1 MSFFFL
7 FFFLSKSSKG
17 GENER
22 KKKQSTPLCI
32 WTLDDCDAV
41 IMRKTDDDDDRNER
55 APFATLVAASD
66 EAWEVLHV
74 DRTSEEC
81 NRVGTKRCA
90 LIGPNVELRFSNAVV
105 GRILMAKD
113 NVTRAKMQTA
123 DLALDLPSGTFG
135 FLLCFCAA
143 RGNGFCARLR
153 VREEME
159 HASSSFF
166 LPFVFYHYVQERVP
180 TFRECRTPETEKGIA
195 GSFFVLETHTTFT
208 LVMTSPL
215 FLLLSFF

>member
-1 MSFFFL
+1 MCLFFFF

-41 IMRKTDDDDDRNER
+41 IMRKTDDDDDDDRNER

-66 EAWEVLHV
+66 EAREVLHV

-135 FLLCFCAA
+135 FFLCFCAA

-166 LPFVFYHYVQERVP
+166 FYRSFFI
-180 TFRECRTPETEKGIA
+180 TTSKRECPHFENAEHPKLKRVSLVLFSSSKRTPRLP
-195 GSFFVLETHTTFT
+195 S
-208 LVMTSPL
+208 S
-215 FLLLSFF
+215 

>member
-1 MSFFFL
+1 MCVVFFL

-41 IMRKTDDDDDRNER
+41 TMRKTDDDDDDRNER

-66 EAWEVLHV
+66 EAREVLHV

-135 FLLCFCAA
+135 FFLCFCAA

-166 LPFVFYHYVQERVP
+166 FTVRFLSLRP
-180 TFRECRTPETEKGIA
+180 RESAHISRMPNTRN
-195 GSFFVLETHTTFT
+195 
-208 LVMTSPL
+208 
-215 FLLLSFF
+215 

>member
-41 IMRKTDDDDDRNER
+41 IMRKTDDDDDDRNER

-135 FLLCFCAA
+135 FFLCFCTA

-166 LPFVFYHYVQERVP
+166 FTVRFLSLRP
-180 TFRECRTPETEKGIA
+180 RESAHISRMPNTRN
-195 GSFFVLETHTTFT
+195 
-208 LVMTSPL
+208 
-215 FLLLSFF
+215 

>member
-41 IMRKTDDDDDRNER
+41 IMRKTDDDDDDDRNER

-66 EAWEVLHV
+66 EAREVLHV

-135 FLLCFCAA
+135 FFLCFCAA

-166 LPFVFYHYVQERVP
+166 FTVRFLSLRP
-180 TFRECRTPETEKGIA
+180 RESAHISRMPNTRN
-195 GSFFVLETHTTFT
+195 
-208 LVMTSPL
+208 
-215 FLLLSFF
+215 

>member
-1 MSFFFL
+1 MSFFF
-7 FFFLSKSSKG
+7 FFFSFQKVRKGEKTREKKS
-17 GENER
+17 NR
-22 KKKQSTPLCI
+22 RPCI
-32 WTLDDCDAV
+32 WTFDDCDAV
-41 IMRKTDDDDDRNER
+41 IMRKTDDDDDDDDVDDRNER

-66 EAWEVLHV
+66 EAREVLHV

-135 FLLCFCAA
+135 FFLCFCAA

-166 LPFVFYHYVQERVP
+166 FTVRFLSLRP
-180 TFRECRTPETEKGIA
+180 RESAHISRMPNTRN
-195 GSFFVLETHTTFT
+195 
-208 LVMTSPL
+208 
-215 FLLLSFF
+215 

>member
-1 MSFFFL
+1 MTFFF
-7 FFFLSKSSKG
+7 KNK
-17 GENER
+17 E
-22 KKKQSTPLCI
+22 KKAIDALRVSNRLL
-32 WTLDDCDAV
+32 LDDDA
-41 IMRKTDDDDDRNER
+41 MRETDDDETDRNKCP
-55 APFATLVAASD
+55 PFATLVAASD
-66 EAWEVLHV
+66 EAREVLHV

-135 FLLCFCAA
+135 FFLCFCAA

-159 HASSSFF
+159 HASSSFFF

>member
-1 MSFFFL
+1 
-7 FFFLSKSSKG
+7 
-17 GENER
+17 
-22 KKKQSTPLCI
+22 
-32 WTLDDCDAV
+32 
-41 IMRKTDDDDDRNER
+41 MRKTDDDDDDDDRNER

-66 EAWEVLHV
+66 EAREVLHV

-135 FLLCFCAA
+135 FFLCFCAA

-166 LPFVFYHYVQERVP
+166 FTVRFLSLRP
-180 TFRECRTPETEKGIA
+180 RESAHISRMPNTRN
-195 GSFFVLETHTTFT
+195 
-208 LVMTSPL
+208 
-215 FLLLSFF
+215 

>member
-1 MSFFFL
+1 MCVFFFL

-22 KKKQSTPLCI
+22 KKSNRRVH
-32 WTLDDCDAV
+32 LDDDFDAV
-41 IMRKTDDDDDRNER
+41 IMRKTDDDDDDDRNER

-66 EAWEVLHV
+66 EAREVLHV

-135 FLLCFCAA
+135 FFFFAFVRAGERFL
-143 RGNGFCARLR
+143 CARLR
-153 VREEME
+153 GEVGKCFVVFVNVR
-159 HASSSFF
+159 
-166 LPFVFYHYVQERVP
+166 
-180 TFRECRTPETEKGIA
+180 
-195 GSFFVLETHTTFT
+195 FFVP
-208 LVMTSPL
+208 V
-215 FLLLSFF
+215 

>member
-1 MSFFFL
+1 MCVFFFS

-41 IMRKTDDDDDRNER
+41 TMRKTDDDDDDRNER

-66 EAWEVLHV
+66 EAREVLHV

-135 FLLCFCAA
+135 FFLCFCAA

-166 LPFVFYHYVQERVP
+166 FTVRFLSLRP
-180 TFRECRTPETEKGIA
+180 RESAHISRMPNTRN
-195 GSFFVLETHTTFT
+195 
-208 LVMTSPL
+208 
-215 FLLLSFF
+215 

>member
-1 MSFFFL
+1 
-7 FFFLSKSSKG
+7 
-17 GENER
+17 
-22 KKKQSTPLCI
+22 
-32 WTLDDCDAV
+32 
-41 IMRKTDDDDDRNER
+41 MRETDDDDDHKS

-66 EAWEVLHV
+66 EAREVLHV

-135 FLLCFCAA
+135 FFFFAFVRAGERFLRGEVGKCFVVFE
-143 RGNGFCARLR
+143 R
-153 VREEME
+153 
-159 HASSSFF
+159 SFF
-166 LPFVFYHYVQERVP
+166 LSPSKKESAHISRMP
-180 TFRECRTPETEKGIA
+180 SASKRKGCRW
-195 GSFFVLETHTTFT
+195 FFCRPRNAHKRLP
-208 LVMTSPL
+208 S
-215 FLLLSFF
+215 S